1 MRTACRPLRVCLWK
15 GSHSSITCSENS
27 WFWDVN
33 PLLGSQSALPGSTQ
47 GLQVAAGGQPT
58 PGNTVSIMPFPGV
71 PWGWAIVGPVSQGP
85 LDSLRLPQG
94 LCGSVPLLD
103 CRVGPLS
110 ARAIAVLVH
119 HSGDELRCEGDDHPV
134 GNDRQ
139 HADYLQHQ
147 QPGPWATAGGE
158 AYTVSP
164 PHPPPPASIDPRKL
178 GAWMVKGLI
187 MPLLVAAAGPGP

>member
-1 MRTACRPLRVCLWK
+1 M
-15 GSHSSITCSENS
+15 
-27 WFWDVN
+27 
-33 PLLGSQSALPGSTQ
+33 
-47 GLQVAAGGQPT
+47 GGQPT
-58 PGNTVSIMPFPGV
+58 PGNTVSIEPFPGV
-71 PWGWAIVGPVSQGP
+71 PWGWAMVGPVSQGS

-94 LCGSVPLLD
+94 LCGGVPLLD

-134 GNDRQ
+134 GNDGQ
-139 HADYLQHQ
+139 HL

-158 AYTVSP
+158 ACTVSP
-164 PHPPPPASIDPRKL
+164 PPAPPTSVDPLKL

-187 MPLLVAAAGPGP
+187 MPLFVAATGPGP